1 MANFRGPFAPWAIYV
16 SALTL
21 APLHA
26 DTVTLANGKK
36 LEGVVVSKNDDTG
49 VVINP
54 WRSRHPEMTFEI
66 PEANVLP
73 RAKVKDVVI
82 AEPPDVE
89 YRMRASKP
97 VLSAQD
103 HFELSTFCAEHGLK
117 AEAAYH
123 LEQAVVLDPAHEA
136 ALAAYGA
143 TKLQGLLTR
152 NSNLTEQGR
161 ALERRYVDAKTDDEA
176 KAALAELE
184 ALATKPRLAY
194 LERARRSAQR
204 PKGRREK
211 VPLTVDS
218 EKVPNA
224 TYCLYVPKSYDPL
237 RPTPLVVGLHG
248 GGPGGADGTLVTGSG
263 EEAMNFYVGE
273 SEKYGFLVVCPS
285 ALAAP
290 WSKDPNE
297 TLLRAVLD
305 EMLMSFNV
313 DRTRVYLTGHS
324 MGGFGAWDFGPRWPD
339 VWAAYAPCAGGGGG
353 RSSPEAVG
361 IPVYCYHGT
370 DDAIVGPESDRQV
383 MRQLLGDGKKKP
395 KVDFVYTE
403 LNGVGHGFPDWVRDD
418 IFRWFGGRTRPHSKK
433 GSAGPDSSFDAKPS
447 KREIALYG
455 DPEQPFK
462 AASAHAGD
470 PKELLAAL
478 KAGGQRG
485 ADARDAL
492 AKLDDDAVAKQVAA
506 LLKSNKSSV
515 DTRVLAA
522 ETLGA
527 MGRPSNVAL
536 LAPGLDDEDWRVL
549 HATIASLGKIAS
561 PDGVP
566 LLARASKRLVERF
579 EASKLNGNQLMHTEY
594 ETRLDGFAAW
604 CDAAAKIEPAKAKD
618 ALLPLADTDL
628 VGTVFTPKAPYVTPA
643 DDDARFATKS
653 TEARRKLVKSLCAVL
668 EHWQD
673 PRGIALLQRTK
684 ERWPKDAQLGAACDA
699 TIAALGG

>member
-1 MANFRGPFAPWAIYV
+1 MAIRRGPIASWAVCVAAI
-16 SALTL
+16 SI

-49 VVINP
+49 VIVNP
-54 WRSRHPEMTFEI
+54 WRSRHPDMTFEI
-66 PEANVLP
+66 PDANVLA
-73 RAKVKDVVI
+73 RAKVKDVVV
-82 AEPPDVE
+82 AEPPEVE
-89 YRMRASKP
+89 YRMRAAKP
-97 VLSAQD
+97 GLGAQD
-103 HFELSTFCAEHGLK
+103 HFELSTFCAEHGMK

-161 ALERRYVDAKTDDEA
+161 ALERRYVDAKTDEEA

-194 LERARRSAQR
+194 LERARRSAQL
-204 PKGRREK
+204 PKGRRDK
-211 VPLTVDS
+211 VALTVDS
-218 EKVPNA
+218 EKVPGAN
-224 TYCLYVPKSYDPL
+224 YCIYVPKSYDAL

-248 GGPGGADGTLVTGSG
+248 GGAGGADDTLVTGSG
-263 EEAMNFYVGE
+263 EEAMNFYVAE
-273 SEKYGFLVVCPS
+273 SEKYGCIVVCPT

-290 WSKDPNE
+290 WRKDPNE
-297 TLLRAVLD
+297 AWLRALLD
-305 EMLMSFNV
+305 EMTMRFNV
-313 DRTRVYLTGHS
+313 DRTRVYLVGHS

-353 RSSPEAVG
+353 RSSPEAAGV
-361 IPVYCYHGT
+361 PVYCYHGT
-370 DDAIVGPESDRQV
+370 DDPIVGVESDRQV

-395 KVDFVYTE
+395 KLDFVYTE

-433 GSAGPDSSFDAKPS
+433 GAVGPDSSFDAKPS
-447 KREIALYG
+447 KREIALFG

-462 AASAHAGD
+462 AAGAHADD

-478 KAGGQRG
+478 KVGGQRG

-492 AKLDDDAVAKQVAA
+492 AKLDDDAIAKQVAT

-527 MGRPSNVAL
+527 MGRPSCVAL

-549 HATIASLGKIAS
+549 HATITGLGKIAS
-561 PDGVP
+561 TDCVP

-579 EASKLNGNQLMHTEY
+579 EGSKLNGNQLMYVEY
-594 ETRLDGFAAW
+594 DTRLAGFAAW
-604 CDAAAKIEPAKAKD
+604 CDAAARIDAAKSKD
-618 ALLPLADTDL
+618 VLLQLADADL
-628 VGTVFTPKAPYVTPA
+628 VATVFAPKTPYVTP
-643 DDDARFATKS
+643 DDDDPRFATKT
-653 TEARRKLVKSLCAVL
+653 TESRRKLVKSLCAVL

-673 PRGIALLQRTK
+673 PRGVATLQRTK
-684 ERWPKDAQLGAACDA
+684 ERWTKDAQLIAACDA